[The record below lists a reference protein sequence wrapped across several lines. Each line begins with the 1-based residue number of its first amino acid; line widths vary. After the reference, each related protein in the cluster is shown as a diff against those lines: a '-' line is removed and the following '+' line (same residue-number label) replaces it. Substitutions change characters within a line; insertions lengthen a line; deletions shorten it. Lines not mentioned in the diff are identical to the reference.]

1 MFKLL
6 VLLNFS
12 IFLATKC
19 LTLNDEP
26 CLFGPT
32 LIAMN
37 PNVLK
42 YYPLMISLNKYTG
55 SCNVL
60 PPNMCVPKE
69 PKHIHVKAFNMTTNK
84 DKAKA
89 VIEHISGDCKCKF
102 NSATCNSEQK
112 CNNKTCQHECK
123 NYRKCKENYHWN
135 RSRCTFEN
143 AKYLKSVA
151 DTSVT
156 KCHEIVI
163 VMDNLS
169 PRKTNTIAR
178 YVTNTVSINFHSKI
192 VIFYVY
198 FY

>member
-1 MFKLL
+1 MFNLL

-32 LIAMN
+32 FIAMN

-42 YYPLMISLNKYTG
+42 YCPLMISLSKCTE

-60 PPNMCVPKE
+60 SPNMCVSKE

-89 VIEHISGDCKCKF
+89 VIEYISSDCKCKF

-112 CNNKTCQHECK
+112 CNNKTCQYECK

-135 RSRCTFEN
+135 RSKCTFEN
-143 AKYLKSVA
+143 TKYLKSVA

-156 KCHEIVI
+156 KCHETVI

-178 YVTNTVSINFHSKI
+178 YVTNTVSINFRSKN
-192 VIFYVY
+192 VIFYVH